1 MRWGLN
7 AKFKAGFW
15 LYTDGRVFTYETF
28 KTINSFEEKCL
39 PTCMDKLIAS
49 LLSDDLN
56 PLLCALGKHNFKG
69 LMHRHVNT

>member
-1 MRWGLN
+1 
-7 AKFKAGFW
+7 
-15 LYTDGRVFTYETF
+15 
-28 KTINSFEEKCL
+28 
-39 PTCMDKLIAS
+39 MDKLIAS